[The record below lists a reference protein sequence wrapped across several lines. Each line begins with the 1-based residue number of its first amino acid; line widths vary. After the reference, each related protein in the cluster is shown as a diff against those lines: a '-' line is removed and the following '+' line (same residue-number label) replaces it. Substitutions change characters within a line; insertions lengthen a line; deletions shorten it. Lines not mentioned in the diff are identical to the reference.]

1 MKNKRF
7 IYMFAGILALLSIP
21 LIAMQFTD
29 EVAWAGGDFLI
40 MALLLTVTGLAAE
53 WAIRNVK
60 AKKNRLITV
69 SLVMFLFGLVYA
81 EMAVGIFGT
90 PIAGH

>member
-1 MKNKRF
+1 
-7 IYMFAGILALLSIP
+7 MFAGILALLSIP

-40 MALLLTVTGLAAE
+40 MALLLTVTGFPAE

>member
-21 LIAMQFTD
+21 LIAMQFTS
-29 EVAWAGGDFLI
+29 EVAWTGGDFLI
-40 MALLLTVTGLAAE
+40 MTLLLTVTGLAVE
-53 WAIRNVK
+53 LAIRNVETK
-60 AKKNRLITV
+60 RNRLIAV
-69 SLVMFLFGLVYA
+69 GLVLFLFGLVYA